1 MKQFFYGWW
10 VLVGLFLMYAGS
22 SIGVST
28 FPTLNAQLR
37 EIHGWT
43 HAEVSA
49 PPSYLYFFISAI
61 AFLSGSLI
69 DRFGPRFMIIVGSIC
84 NLASIVLYYFVD
96 STLML
101 TVVYFVFSIGITNT
115 GVLSGMNIITRWFK
129 KYKGMAA
136 GILTTGSSL
145 AGIIFPKLMNNMI
158 AQYDLKTAILVLLG
172 AGAVFIIIPLFLIKN
187 NPNEIGQEIDG
198 VARQDSTNE
207 KDNSVSA
214 VANISLK
221 EAFGTVQ
228 FYMILFIT
236 GAMWL
241 VINTLVQHL
250 PFFLKDLKIG
260 LTEAG
265 TVQSIFFTCSLL
277 GKFTFGWLSDKF
289 GKKTIMILAGINM
302 CLGCALMLLA
312 ISNATLLY
320 VAVLVY
326 GIGFSGTFTMV
337 QLLVA
342 EYYTGMHYG
351 KILGIVI
358 TVDNL
363 AGALG
368 IQLLGSW
375 RTADGN
381 YHFGFLF
388 MLILCII
395 ATACTLLL
403 KKPTSHKTVTLS

>member
-28 FPTLNAQLR
+28 FPTLNAELR

-43 HAEVSA
+43 HAEVST
-49 PPSYLYFFISAI
+49 PPSYLYFFIAGI

-69 DRFGPRFMIIVGSIC
+69 DRYGPRLMIIVGSIC
-84 NLASIVLYYFVD
+84 NLTSIVLFYFVD
-96 STLML
+96 TIPML
-101 TVVYFVFSIGITNT
+101 TLVYFIFSIGITNT
-115 GVLSGMNIITRWFK
+115 GVLSGMTIITRWFR

-145 AGIIFPKLMNNMI
+145 AGIIFPKLMGNMI
-158 AQYDLKTAILVLLG
+158 AQYDLKTAVLVLLG
-172 AGAVFIIIPLFLIKN
+172 AGSIFIIVPLFFIKD
-187 NPNEIGQEIDG
+187 NPSDVGQEIDG
-198 VARQDSTNE
+198 LPKQETQSEAI
-207 KDNSVSA
+207 NSKTLPQ
-214 VANISLK
+214 NTSLT
-221 EAFGTVQ
+221 EAFGTIQ

-250 PFFLKDLKIG
+250 PLFLKDLKIG
-260 LTEAG
+260 LAEAG
-265 TVQSIFFTCSLL
+265 TVQSIFFTFSLM

-289 GKKTIMILAGINM
+289 GKKPIMILAGINM
-302 CLGCALMLLA
+302 CLGCTLMLIA
-312 ISNATLLY
+312 IGNPLLLY
-320 VAVLVY
+320 AAVLVY

-342 EYYTGMHYG
+342 EYYTGIHYG
-351 KILGIVI
+351 KILGVVI

-368 IQLLGSW
+368 IRLLGTW

-381 YHFGFLF
+381 YEFGFMF
-388 MLILCII
+388 MLGLCAL
-395 ATACTLLL
+395 ATVCTLLL
-403 KKPTSHKTVTLS
+403 KKPHTSHG